1 MRLIIR
7 TIVVVAILWI
17 GVLLSGYG
25 VLFHSE
31 ENVGGLGLKCQYLT
45 ARGVSTALYVHSN
58 SGVIGVSNCPILRKS
73 ATVVDNGENHSGGR
87 DNSTALAGCFSY
99 RVRTGSRC
107 IPFAQKSCAPPD
119 AASPHTHA
127 NVLLRNV
134 ASGKRCSVRR

>member
-31 ENVGGLGLKCQYLT
+31 ENVGGLGLSQYLT

-73 ATVVDNGENHSGGR
+73 ATVVDNG
-87 DNSTALAGCFSY
+87 
-99 RVRTGSRC
+99 
-107 IPFAQKSCAPPD
+107 
-119 AASPHTHA
+119 
-127 NVLLRNV
+127 
-134 ASGKRCSVRR
+134 